1 MAILVTGATSAVG
14 YFIAKRLRE
23 EYPETEI
30 KALVRSNKEYPELKE
45 LGINFVKGDLTN
57 KESLVKALKG
67 IEEVYNAAGEAR
79 DDIPTRLY
87 YDVNVTGTKNLL
99 EAFVTNNG
107 KKFLHISTV
116 GIYGYKVKNQ
126 PIEED
131 YPKKSD
137 HPYHETKWIAEQ
149 LVFKYAREHGF
160 FASAVRP
167 PYIVGPMDRQV
178 APRIFSYLL
187 NDRKI
192 PLVGTGKAVIS
203 VVHHEDVARALV
215 MCGATE
221 AANGEAFHVIG
232 STCTARE
239 LFELAGEI
247 TKKEPIFNEISF
259 PMALTAAVFSE
270 MMAKLKRSTPK
281 ISRRRVNQ
289 FSRTRVYSLDK
300 IKKIVSFE
308 PEHNTKNAFQDAYN
322 WMKEQ
327 KLV

>member
-14 YFIAKRLRE
+14 YFIAKKLRE
-23 EYPETEI
+23 EYPKTEI
-30 KALVRSNKEYPELKE
+30 KALTRSNKKYPALEE
-45 LGINFVKGDLTN
+45 LGISFVKGDLTD
-57 KESLVKALKG
+57 KESLLKALSG
-67 IEEVYNAAGEAR
+67 IDDVYNAAGEAR
-79 DDIPTRLY
+79 DDIPSRLY

-99 EAFVTNNG
+99 EAFVENKG

-126 PIEED
+126 PIKED

-137 HPYHETKWIAEQ
+137 HPYHETKWIAEK

-167 PYIVGPMDRQV
+167 PYIVGPKDRQV
-178 APRIFSYLL
+178 APKIFDYLL
-187 NDRKI
+187 KERKI
-192 PLVGTGKAVIS
+192 PLVGTGKAVVS
-203 VVHHEDVARALV
+203 FVHHKDVARALV

-221 AANGEAFHVIG
+221 KANGEAFHVIG

-239 LFELAGEI
+239 LFEMAGEI
-247 TKKEPIFNEISF
+247 TGKEPVFGEISF
-259 PMALTAAVFSE
+259 PLAITAAVFSE
-270 MMAKLKRSTPK
+270 TMAKIKKSTPK

-289 FSRTRVYSLDK
+289 FGRTRVYSLEK
-300 IKKIVSFE
+300 INQIVGFE
-308 PEHNTKNAFQDAYN
+308 PEYSIKDSFQDAFN

-327 KLV
+327 KLI

>member
-1 MAILVTGATSAVG
+1 MTILVTGATSAVG
-14 YFIAKRLRE
+14 YFIAKKLRE
-23 EYPETEI
+23 EYPKTEI
-30 KALVRSNKEYPELKE
+30 KALIRSDKKYPDLEE
-45 LGINFVKGDLTN
+45 LGISFVKGDLTD
-57 KESLVKALKG
+57 KESLVQALKE
-67 IEEVYNAAGEAR
+67 IDTVYNAAGEAR
-79 DDIPTRLY
+79 DDIPSRLY

-99 EAFVTNNG
+99 EAFVENKG

-116 GIYGYKVKNQ
+116 GIYGYKIKNQ
-126 PIEED
+126 PIKED
-131 YPKKSD
+131 HPKKSD

-178 APRIFSYLL
+178 APRIFDYLL
-187 NDRKI
+187 KERKI
-192 PLVGTGKAVIS
+192 PLVGTGKAIIS
-203 VVHHEDVARALV
+203 FVHHEDVAKALV

-221 AANGEAFHVIG
+221 KANGEAFHVIG
-232 STCTARE
+232 ATCTAKE

-247 TKKEPIFNEISF
+247 TNKEPIFQEISF
-259 PMALTAAVFSE
+259 PLAITAAVFSE
-270 MMAKLKRSTPK
+270 VMAKFKRSTPR

-300 IKKIVSFE
+300 INKIVGFE
-308 PEHNTKNAFQDAYN
+308 PDYNTKDAFLDAFN
-322 WMKEQ
+322 WMKDE